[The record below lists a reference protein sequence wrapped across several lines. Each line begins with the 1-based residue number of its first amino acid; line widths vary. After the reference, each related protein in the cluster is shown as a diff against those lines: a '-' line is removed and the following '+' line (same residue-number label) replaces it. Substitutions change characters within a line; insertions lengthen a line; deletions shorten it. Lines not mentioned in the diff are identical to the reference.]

1 MGAQLF
7 SSARAVRTTD
17 IGVAVWIAVWVVVG
31 VFVWHDIGAQAGLAT
46 DVIKVGGAV
55 RQTGDALGVVGG
67 LPLVGGQIGS
77 FADRI
82 KTMGAEVETSGQD
95 SRDATRRAAVVAGLA
110 AGILPAAMVLLLYL
124 PVRLRWRRDVAAVA
138 AALPGAAGDP
148 ALDVYLARRALAVAA
163 VGRAA
168 LGHARPVRARSS
180 AATAAPWPTR
190 SSRGWACA
198 GRRSAAGPPRHPSR
212 GSYFTVS
219 RLLPS
224 GFCAAL
230 PLRSRASTVKR

>member
-1 MGAQLF
+1 VGAQLF

-31 VFVWHDIGAQAGLAT
+31 VFVWRDIGAQAGLAT

-138 AALPGAAGDP
+138 AALPGAGGDP
-148 ALDVYLARRALAVAA
+148 ALDIYLARRALAS
-163 VGRAA
+163 
-168 LGHARPVRARSS
+168 L
-180 AATAAPWPTR
+180 PWDE
-190 SSRGWACA
+190 
-198 GRRSAAGPPRHPSR
+198 
-212 GSYFTVS
+212 
-219 RLLPS
+219 
-224 GFCAAL
+224 
-230 PLRSRASTVKR
+230 LRSVTLDPLGAVERGDCRDLADAELARLGLRRPA

>member
-7 SSARAVRTTD
+7 SSARAARLTD

-95 SRDATRRAAVVAGLA
+95 SRDAIHRSAVVAGLA
-110 AGILPAAMVLLLYL
+110 AGVLPAAMVLLLYL

-138 AALPGAAGDP
+138 AALRRRRGRPGAGRLP
-148 ALDVYLARRALAVAA
+148 RTPRPGGAV

-168 LGHARPVRARSS
+168 LGHAGPVR
-180 AATAAPWPTR
+180 
-190 SSRGWACA
+190 RGRA
-198 GRRSAAGPPRHPSR
+198 GRLPRPGRRGARAPGSAPAGVAF
-212 GSYFTVS
+212 YFTVS
-219 RLLPS
+219 RFAPS
-224 GFCAAL
+224 GACAAL